1 MITLTL
7 AASLLIG
14 VLLGVLGGG
23 GSMLTVPILVYLV
36 GQDTKQAI
44 TTSLFVVGVTSL
56 AGLISHAR
64 AGRVRWR
71 TGTLFGLAGM
81 AGAYAGGR
89 VAAYVPD
96 TVLLVAFALMMLA
109 TAAAMLRSPRRAPE
123 QAHGQLPLH
132 RLLIQ
137 GLVVGAV
144 TGILGAGGGFL
155 IVPAL
160 ALLAGLPMGIAVG
173 TSLLVI
179 AMNSFAGLAG
189 HLSGSHLDWRLALAV
204 TAAAVLGTL
213 IGGRFA
219 GRIPQ
224 HTLRI
229 GFGWFVIAMGV
240 FVLSRQIGPVV
251 LAAVPAITAA
261 LLLQRRHV
269 LRRRHVHRTDT
280 PHAEGATAS
289 APEPVTHY

>member
-1 MITLTL
+1 MITLAI

-14 VLLGVLGGG
+14 VLLGILGGG
-23 GSMLTVPILVYLV
+23 GSMLTVPILVYLA

-44 TTSLFVVGVTSL
+44 TTSLFVVGVTSI

-71 TGTLFGLAGM
+71 TGALFGLAGM

-89 VAAYVPD
+89 VAAHIPD

-109 TAAAMLRSPRRAPE
+109 TAAAMLRGPRKTTQ
-123 QAHGQLPLH
+123 QAQRELPLH
-132 RLLIQ
+132 RLLLQ

-189 HLSGSHLDWRLALAV
+189 HISGAHLDWYLALAV
-204 TAAAVLGTL
+204 TAAAVLGSL
-213 IGGRFA
+213 IGGRYA

-224 HTLRI
+224 HTLRT
-229 GFGWFVIAMGV
+229 GFGWFIIAMGL
-240 FVLSRQIGPVV
+240 FVLSRQTGPSV
-251 LAAVPAITAA
+251 LAAVPVIAAWVLIQRRRARRTENPTAA
-261 LLLQRRHV
+261 GMV
-269 LRRRHVHRTDT
+269 SPT
-280 PHAEGATAS
+280 
-289 APEPVTHY
+289 PEPAIRR

>member
-1 MITLTL
+1 MITLAI

-14 VLLGVLGGG
+14 ILLGILGGG
-23 GSMLTVPILVYLV
+23 GSMLTVPILVYLA

-44 TTSLFVVGVTSL
+44 TTSLFVVGVTSI

-81 AGAYAGGR
+81 VGAYAGGR
-89 VAAYVPD
+89 AAAHIPD

-109 TAAAMLRSPRRAPE
+109 TAAAMLRGPRKAAK
-123 QAHGQLPLH
+123 QAQGELPLH
-132 RLLIQ
+132 RLLLQ

-144 TGILGAGGGFL
+144 TGVLGAGGGFL

-160 ALLAGLPMGIAVG
+160 ALLAGLPMGIAIG

-189 HLSGSHLDWRLALAV
+189 HISGAHLDWNLALAV
-204 TAAAVLGTL
+204 TAAAVLGSL
-213 IGGRFA
+213 IGGRYA

-224 HTLRI
+224 QTLRT
-229 GFGWFVIAMGV
+229 GFGWFVIAMGL
-240 FVLSRQIGPVV
+240 FVLTRQTGPAV
-251 LAAVPAITAA
+251 LAAVPAIAA
-261 LLLQRRHV
+261 WALIQRR
-269 LRRRHVHRTDT
+269 RAHRTENPPSERAVAPT
-280 PHAEGATAS
+280 
-289 APEPVTHY
+289 PEPAIRH

>member
-1 MITLTL
+1 MITLAITG
-7 AASLLIG
+7 SLLIG
-14 VLLGVLGGG
+14 VLLGILGGG
-23 GSMLTVPILVYLV
+23 GSMLTVPILVYLA

-44 TTSLFVVGVTSL
+44 TTSLFVVGVTSI

-89 VAAYVPD
+89 LAAYIPD
-96 TVLLVAFALMMLA
+96 AVLLVAFALMMLA
-109 TAAAMLRSPRRAPE
+109 TAAAMLRSPRKEAAKQVPGE
-123 QAHGQLPLH
+123 LPLH
-132 RLLIQ
+132 RLLLQ

-189 HLSGSHLDWRLALAV
+189 HISGAHLDWNLALAV
-204 TAAAVLGTL
+204 TAAAVLGSL
-213 IGGRFA
+213 IGGRHA

-224 HTLRI
+224 HTLRT
-229 GFGWFVIAMGV
+229 GFGWFVVAMGL
-240 FVLSRQIGPVV
+240 FVLNRQTGPLV
-251 LAAVPAITAA
+251 LAAAPAIAA
-261 LLLQRRHV
+261 WPLLQRRRA
-269 LRRRHVHRTDT
+269 RRTENPPAQR
-280 PHAEGATAS
+280 ATAPT
-289 APEPVTHY
+289 PEPATRH

>member
-1 MITLTL
+1 MTALAI

-14 VLLGVLGGG
+14 VLLGILGGG
-23 GSMLTVPILVYLV
+23 GSMLTVPILVYLA

-56 AGLISHAR
+56 AGLVSHAR

-89 VAAYVPD
+89 AAAYIPD

-109 TAAAMLRSPRRAPE
+109 TAAAMLRGPRKNPQHKNPQ
-123 QAHGQLPLH
+123 QAHRELPLH
-132 RLLIQ
+132 RLLLQ
-137 GLVVGAV
+137 GLVVGVV

-189 HLSGSHLDWRLALAV
+189 HFSGAHLDWSLALAV
-204 TAAAVLGTL
+204 TAVAVLGSL

-224 HTLRI
+224 HTLRT
-229 GFGWFVIAMGV
+229 GFGWFVVAMGL
-240 FVLSRQIGPVV
+240 FVLGRQTGPFV
-251 LAAVPAITAA
+251 LAAVPAIAA
-261 LLLQRRHV
+261 GLL
-269 LRRRHVHRTDT
+269 LRRRHSPRTEN
-280 PHAEGATAS
+280 PPRSVAP
-289 APEPVTHY
+289 APEPASRR

>member
-1 MITLTL
+1 MITLAI

-14 VLLGVLGGG
+14 VLLGILGGG
-23 GSMLTVPILVYLV
+23 GSMLTVPILVYLA
-36 GQDTKQAI
+36 GQDTKQAM
-44 TTSLFVVGVTSL
+44 TTSLFVVGITSI

-71 TGTLFGLAGM
+71 TGTLFGLTGM

-89 VAAYVPD
+89 VATYVPD
-96 TVLLVAFALMMLA
+96 TVLLIAFALMMLA
-109 TAAAMLRSPRRAPE
+109 TAAAMLRGPRKAAK
-123 QAHGQLPLH
+123 QVHGEPPLH

-160 ALLAGLPMGIAVG
+160 ALLAGLPMGIAIG

-189 HLSGSHLDWRLALAV
+189 HISGAHLDWNLALAV
-204 TAAAVLGTL
+204 TAAAVLGSL
-213 IGGRFA
+213 IGGRYA

-224 HTLRI
+224 HTLRT
-229 GFGWFVIAMGV
+229 GFGWFVVAMGL
-240 FVLSRQIGPVV
+240 FVLSRQVGPAV
-251 LAAVPAITAA
+251 LAAVPAIAA
-261 LLLQRRHV
+261 WPLLQRRRA
-269 LRRRHVHRTDT
+269 RRTENPPAAGVVVPT
-280 PHAEGATAS
+280 
-289 APEPVTHY
+289 PEPANRH

>member
-1 MITLTL
+1 VITVAI
-7 AASLLIG
+7 AASLLVGIF
-14 VLLGVLGGG
+14 LGILGGG
-23 GSMLTVPILVYLV
+23 GSILTVPILVYLA

-44 TTSLFVVGVTSL
+44 TTSLFVVGITSL
-56 AGLISHAR
+56 AALITHAR

-81 AGAYAGGR
+81 VGAYAGGR
-89 VAAYVPD
+89 AATYIPD
-96 TVLLVAFALMMLA
+96 TVLLVAFALMMLV
-109 TAAAMLRSPRRAPE
+109 TAAAMLGGPRKAPE
-123 QAHGQLPLH
+123 QAHSELPLH
-132 RLLIQ
+132 RVLLQ
-137 GLVVGAV
+137 GLAVGVV

-189 HLSGSHLDWRLALAV
+189 HLSGAHLDWGLALAV
-204 TAAAVLGTL
+204 TAAAVLGSL

-224 HTLRI
+224 HTLRT
-229 GFGWFVIAMGV
+229 GFGWFVVAMGV

-251 LAAVPAITAA
+251 LAAVPVIVAG
-261 LLLQRRHV
+261 LLLQRR
-269 LRRRHVHRTDT
+269 RACPTET
-280 PHAEGATAS
+280 PPVEGTRVS
-289 APEPVTHY
+289 APAPVTRH

>member
-23 GSMLTVPILVYLV
+23 GSMLTVPILVYLA

-64 AGRVRWR
+64 ASRVRWR

-109 TAAAMLRSPRRAPE
+109 TAAAMLRSPRKAPQ
-123 QAHGQLPLH
+123 QAHGELPLH

-189 HLSGSHLDWRLALAV
+189 HLSGPHLDWSLALAV
-204 TAAAVLGTL
+204 TTAAVLGTL

-224 HTLRI
+224 HTLRT

-240 FVLSRQIGPVV
+240 FVLSQQIGPVV
-251 LAAVPAITAA
+251 LAAVPAIAAA
-261 LLLQRRHV
+261 LLFQRR
-269 LRRRHVHRTDT
+269 RAHRTEN
-280 PHAEGATAS
+280 PPSAMAPAS
-289 APEPVTHY
+289 GPSRH

>member
-1 MITLTL
+1 MITLAI

-14 VLLGVLGGG
+14 ILLGILGGG
-23 GSMLTVPILVYLV
+23 GSMLTVPILVYLA
-36 GQDTKQAI
+36 GQDTEQAI
-44 TTSLFVVGVTSL
+44 TTSLFVVGVTSI

-89 VAAYVPD
+89 AAAYIPD

-109 TAAAMLRSPRRAPE
+109 TAAAMLRRPAKAAKRPQGE
-123 QAHGQLPLH
+123 LPLP
-132 RLLIQ
+132 RLLLQ

-160 ALLAGLPMGIAVG
+160 ALLAGLPMGIAIG

-189 HLSGSHLDWRLALAV
+189 HISGAHLDWNLALAV
-204 TAAAVLGTL
+204 TAAAVLGSL
-213 IGGRFA
+213 IGGRYA

-224 HTLRI
+224 HTLRT
-229 GFGWFVIAMGV
+229 GFGWFVIAMGL
-240 FVLSRQIGPVV
+240 FVLSRQTGPAV
-251 LAAVPAITAA
+251 LAAAPAIAA
-261 LLLQRRHV
+261 WSLLQRRRA
-269 LRRRHVHRTDT
+269 RRTED
-280 PHAEGATAS
+280 PSAAGAVAS
-289 APEPVTHY
+289 TPEPATRH

>member
-1 MITLTL
+1 MIALAI

-14 VLLGVLGGG
+14 VLLGILGGG
-23 GSMLTVPILVYLV
+23 GSMLTVPILVYLA

-44 TTSLFVVGVTSL
+44 TTSLFVVGVTSI

-81 AGAYAGGR
+81 VGAYAGAR
-89 VAAYVPD
+89 VAAHIPD
-96 TVLLVAFALMMLA
+96 TVLLIAFALMMLA
-109 TAAAMLRSPRRAPE
+109 TAAAMLRGPRKTTQ
-123 QAHGQLPLH
+123 QAHRELPLH
-132 RLLIQ
+132 RLLLQ

-160 ALLAGLPMGIAVG
+160 ALLAGLPIGIAIG

-179 AMNSFAGLAG
+179 AMNSIAGLAG
-189 HLSGSHLDWRLALAV
+189 HICGAHLDWHLALAA
-204 TAAAVLGTL
+204 TAAAVLGSL
-213 IGGRFA
+213 IGGRYA

-224 HTLRI
+224 HTLRT
-229 GFGWFVIAMGV
+229 GFGWFVVAMGL
-240 FVLSRQIGPVV
+240 FVLGRQTGPAV
-251 LAAVPAITAA
+251 LTAVPAIAA
-261 LLLQRRHV
+261 WPLLQRR
-269 LRRRHVHRTDT
+269 RAHRTEN
-280 PHAEGATAS
+280 PPAQRATAPT
-289 APEPVTHY
+289 PEPATRH

>member
-1 MITLTL
+1 MSTLAI

-14 VLLGVLGGG
+14 VLLGILGGG
-23 GSMLTVPILVYLV
+23 GSMLTVPILVYLA

-44 TTSLFVVGVTSL
+44 TTSLFVVGVTSI

-89 VAAYVPD
+89 AAAHIPD
-96 TVLLVAFALMMLA
+96 TVLLIAFALMMLA
-109 TAAAMLRSPRRAPE
+109 TAAAMLRGPRKTTQ
-123 QAHGQLPLH
+123 QAQSEPPLH
-132 RLLIQ
+132 RLLLQ

-160 ALLAGLPMGIAVG
+160 ALLAGLPMGIAIG

-189 HLSGSHLDWRLALAV
+189 HISGAHLDWNLALAV
-204 TAAAVLGTL
+204 TAAAVLGSL
-213 IGGRFA
+213 IGGRYA

-224 HTLRI
+224 HTLRT
-229 GFGWFVIAMGV
+229 GFGWFVIAMAL
-240 FVLSRQIGPVV
+240 FVLGRQIGPAV
-251 LAAVPAITAA
+251 LTVVPAIAA
-261 LLLQRRHV
+261 WV
-269 LRRRHVHRTDT
+269 LIRRRRVRRTGN
-280 PHAEGATAS
+280 PSAAGAVAPT
-289 APEPVTHY
+289 PEPAVRH

>member
-1 MITLTL
+1 MTALAI

-14 VLLGVLGGG
+14 VLLGILGGG
-23 GSMLTVPILVYLV
+23 GSMLTVPILVYLA

-56 AGLISHAR
+56 AGLVSHAR

-89 VAAYVPD
+89 LAAYIPD

-109 TAAAMLRSPRRAPE
+109 TAAAMLRGPRKPPR
-123 QAHGQLPLH
+123 QAHRELPLH
-132 RLLIQ
+132 RLLLQ
-137 GLVVGAV
+137 GLVVGVV
-144 TGILGAGGGFL
+144 TGVLGAGGGFL

-189 HLSGSHLDWRLALAV
+189 HFSGAHLDWSLALAV
-204 TAAAVLGTL
+204 TAAAVLGSL

-224 HTLRI
+224 HTLRA
-229 GFGWFVIAMGV
+229 GFGWFVVAMGL
-240 FVLSRQIGPVV
+240 FVLSRQTGPFV
-251 LAAVPAITAA
+251 LAAVPAIGAG
-261 LLLQRRHV
+261 LL
-269 LRRRHVHRTDT
+269 LRRRRAHR
-280 PHAEGATAS
+280 AENPPGAAAP
-289 APEPVTHY
+289 APEPAGRH

>member
-1 MITLTL
+1 VTALAI

-14 VLLGVLGGG
+14 VLLGILGGG
-23 GSMLTVPILVYLV
+23 GSMLTVPILVYLA

-64 AGRVRWR
+64 AGRVRFR

-89 VAAYVPD
+89 LAAYIPD

-109 TAAAMLRSPRRAPE
+109 TAAAMLRGPRKTPQ
-123 QAHGQLPLH
+123 QAHRGLPLH
-132 RLLIQ
+132 RLLMQ
-137 GLVVGAV
+137 GLVVGVV

-189 HLSGSHLDWRLALAV
+189 HVSGAHLDWSLALAV
-204 TAAAVLGTL
+204 TAAAVLGSL

-224 HTLRI
+224 HTLRT
-229 GFGWFVIAMGV
+229 GFGWFVVAMGL
-240 FVLSRQIGPVV
+240 FVLSRQTGPFV
-251 LAAVPAITAA
+251 LAAVPAIVTG
-261 LLLQRRHV
+261 LL
-269 LRRRHVHRTDT
+269 LRRRHAPRTES
-280 PHAEGATAS
+280 PPGAVAP
-289 APEPVTHY
+289 APESATGY

>member
-23 GSMLTVPILVYLV
+23 GSMLTLPILVYLA
-36 GQDTKQAI
+36 GQGTKQAI

-109 TAAAMLRSPRRAPE
+109 TAAAMLRSPRRAAE
-123 QAHGQLPLH
+123 QAHGELPLH

-189 HLSGSHLDWRLALAV
+189 HLSGPHLDWSLALAV

-213 IGGRFA
+213 IGGRIA

-224 HTLRI
+224 HTLRT

-240 FVLSRQIGPVV
+240 FVLSQQIGPVV
-251 LAAVPAITAA
+251 LAAVPAIAAA
-261 LLLQRRHV
+261 LLLQRRRA
-269 LRRRHVHRTDT
+269 RRTESPPRAMVPTSEPSRH
-280 PHAEGATAS
+280 
-289 APEPVTHY
+289 

>member
-1 MITLTL
+1 MTTLAV

-14 VLLGVLGGG
+14 VLLGILGGG
-23 GSMLTVPILVYLV
+23 GSMLTVPILVYLA

-44 TTSLFVVGVTSL
+44 TTSLFVVGVTSI
-56 AGLISHAR
+56 AGLVSHAR

-89 VAAYVPD
+89 AATHIPD
-96 TVLLVAFALMMLA
+96 IVLLIAFALMMLA
-109 TAAAMLRSPRRAPE
+109 TAAAMLRRPGRTQARAHRE
-123 QAHGQLPLH
+123 LPLH
-132 RLLIQ
+132 RLLLQ

-144 TGILGAGGGFL
+144 TGVLGAGGGFL

-189 HLSGSHLDWRLALAV
+189 HISGAHLDWNLALAV
-204 TAAAVLGTL
+204 TAAAVLGSL
-213 IGGRFA
+213 IGGRYA

-224 HTLRI
+224 HTLRT
-229 GFGWFVIAMGV
+229 GFGWFVVAMGL
-240 FVLSRQIGPVV
+240 FVLGRQTGPAV
-251 LAAVPAITAA
+251 LVTLPAIVAWP
-261 LLLQRRHV
+261 LLQHGRA
-269 LRRRHVHRTDT
+269 HRTEI
-280 PHAEGATAS
+280 PPAAGAVAPT
-289 APEPVTHY
+289 PEPAVRR

>member
-1 MITLTL
+1 MTALAI

-14 VLLGVLGGG
+14 VLLGILGGG
-23 GSMLTVPILVYLV
+23 GSMLTVPILVYLA

-56 AGLISHAR
+56 AGLVSHAR

-89 VAAYVPD
+89 AAAYIPD

-109 TAAAMLRSPRRAPE
+109 TAAAMLRGPRKNPQHKNPQ
-123 QAHGQLPLH
+123 QAHRELPLH
-132 RLLIQ
+132 RLLLQ
-137 GLVVGAV
+137 GLVVGVV

-189 HLSGSHLDWRLALAV
+189 HISGAHLDWPLALAV
-204 TAAAVLGTL
+204 TAAAVLGSL
-213 IGGRFA
+213 IGGRYA

-224 HTLRI
+224 HTLRT
-229 GFGWFVIAMGV
+229 GFGWFVVAMGL
-240 FVLSRQIGPVV
+240 FVLSRQTGPSV
-251 LAAVPAITAA
+251 LAAVPAIAA
-261 LLLQRRHV
+261 GLL
-269 LRRRHVHRTDT
+269 LRRRHSPCTEN
-280 PHAEGATAS
+280 PPGAVAPT
-289 APEPVTHY
+289 PEPASRR

>member
-1 MITLTL
+1 MITLAI

-14 VLLGVLGGG
+14 VLLGILGGG
-23 GSMLTVPILVYLV
+23 GSMLTVPILVYLA

-44 TTSLFVVGVTSL
+44 TTSLFVVGVTSI

-64 AGRVRWR
+64 VGRVRWR

-81 AGAYAGGR
+81 VGAYAGGR
-89 VAAYVPD
+89 AAAYIPD
-96 TVLLVAFALMMLA
+96 TVLLIAFALMMLA
-109 TAAAMLRSPRRAPE
+109 TAAAMLRGPRKTAKQVDGEP
-123 QAHGQLPLH
+123 PLH
-132 RLLIQ
+132 RLLLQ

-160 ALLAGLPMGIAVG
+160 ALLAGLPMGIAIG

-189 HLSGSHLDWRLALAV
+189 HISGAHLDWNLALAV
-204 TAAAVLGTL
+204 TAAAVLGSL
-213 IGGRFA
+213 IGGRYA

-224 HTLRI
+224 HTLRT
-229 GFGWFVIAMGV
+229 GFGWFVIAMGL
-240 FVLSRQIGPVV
+240 FVLSRQTGPAV
-251 LAAVPAITAA
+251 LAAVPAIAA
-261 LLLQRRHV
+261 WVLIQRRRA
-269 LRRRHVHRTDT
+269 RRTENPPSERAVAPT
-280 PHAEGATAS
+280 
-289 APEPVTHY
+289 PEPAIRR

>member
-1 MITLTL
+1 MITLAI

-14 VLLGVLGGG
+14 VLLGILGGG
-23 GSMLTVPILVYLV
+23 GSMLTVPVLVYLA
-36 GQDTKQAI
+36 GQDTNQAI

-64 AGRVRWR
+64 DAGRVRWR
-71 TGTLFGLAGM
+71 TGALFGLAGM

-89 VAAYVPD
+89 VAAYIPD
-96 TVLLVAFALMMLA
+96 SVLLITFALMMLA
-109 TAAAMLRSPRRAPE
+109 TAAAMLRDPRKTPH
-123 QAHGQLPLH
+123 QANCEPPLH
-132 RLLIQ
+132 RLLPQ
-137 GLVVGAV
+137 GLAVGAV

-179 AMNSFAGLAG
+179 AMNSFAGFAG
-189 HLSGSHLDWRLALAV
+189 HIIGAHLDWSLALAV
-204 TAAAVLGTL
+204 TAAAVLGSL

-224 HTLRI
+224 HTLRT
-229 GFGWFVIAMGV
+229 GFGWFVVAMGL
-240 FVLSRQIGPVV
+240 FVLSRQTGPAV
-251 LAAVPAITAA
+251 LAAVPAIVAR
-261 LLLQRRHV
+261 LLFQRRHAPHSDIPPRAV
-269 LRRRHVHRTDT
+269 APAPAPATRR
-280 PHAEGATAS
+280 
-289 APEPVTHY
+289 

>member
-1 MITLTL
+1 MITLDI

-14 VLLGVLGGG
+14 VLLGILGGG
-23 GSMLTVPILVYLV
+23 GSMLTVPILVYLA

-44 TTSLFVVGVTSL
+44 TTSLFVVGVTSI

-81 AGAYAGGR
+81 IGAYAGGR
-89 VAAYVPD
+89 AATYIPD
-96 TVLLVAFALMMLA
+96 TVLLIAFALMMLA
-109 TAAAMLRSPRRAPE
+109 TAAAMLRRPRKTPA
-123 QAHGQLPLH
+123 QAHRELPLH
-132 RLLIQ
+132 RLLLQ
-137 GLVVGAV
+137 GLVVGAG

-189 HLSGSHLDWRLALAV
+189 HISGAHLDWNLALAV
-204 TAAAVLGTL
+204 TAAAVLGSL
-213 IGGRFA
+213 IGGRYA

-224 HTLRI
+224 HALRT
-229 GFGWFVIAMGV
+229 GFGWFVVAMGL
-240 FVLSRQIGPVV
+240 FVLSRQTGPAV
-251 LAAVPAITAA
+251 LAAVPAIAA
-261 LLLQRRHV
+261 WPLLQRR
-269 LRRRHVHRTDT
+269 RAHRTEN
-280 PHAEGATAS
+280 PPAQGAMAPS
-289 APEPVTHY
+289 PEPATRH

>member
-1 MITLTL
+1 MITLAI

-14 VLLGVLGGG
+14 ILLGILGGG
-23 GSMLTVPILVYLV
+23 GSMLTVPILVYLA

-44 TTSLFVVGVTSL
+44 TTSLFVVGITSI

-71 TGTLFGLAGM
+71 TGTLFGLTGM

-89 VAAYVPD
+89 VAAYIPD

-109 TAAAMLRSPRRAPE
+109 TAAAMLRGPAKTATQPQGE
-123 QAHGQLPLH
+123 PPLH
-132 RLLIQ
+132 RLLLQ

-189 HLSGSHLDWRLALAV
+189 HISGAHLDWNLALAV
-204 TAAAVLGTL
+204 TAAAVLGSL
-213 IGGRFA
+213 IGGRYA

-224 HTLRI
+224 HTLRT
-229 GFGWFVIAMGV
+229 GFGWFVIAMGL
-240 FVLSRQIGPVV
+240 FVLSRQTGPAA
-251 LAAVPAITAA
+251 LAAFPAIAA
-261 LLLQRRHV
+261 WPLLQRRRA
-269 LRRRHVHRTDT
+269 RRTENPPAAGVVA
-280 PHAEGATAS
+280 PS
-289 APEPVTHY
+289 PEPANRH